1 MMRSKNGKAR
11 AEALAVKDEV
21 ILEFFRINN
30 WVRKKN

>member
-21 ILEFFRINN
+21 ILELENFRNNN
-30 WVRKKN
+30 WK